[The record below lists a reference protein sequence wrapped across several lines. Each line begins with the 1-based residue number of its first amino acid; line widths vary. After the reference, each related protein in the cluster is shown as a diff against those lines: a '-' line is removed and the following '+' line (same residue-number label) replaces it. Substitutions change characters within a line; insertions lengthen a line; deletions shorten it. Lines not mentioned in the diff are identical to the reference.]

1 MQREATGS
9 EPNLIPE
16 KTITDDDVEGTM
28 AKDVTGV
35 FQREIY
41 DPEQDADFSRDD

>member
-1 MQREATGS
+1 
-9 EPNLIPE
+9 
-16 KTITDDDVEGTM
+16 M

-41 DPEQDADFSRDD
+41 DPEQDADFSRDDW